1 MLKRALILLW
11 AGSWLLAACQG
22 AATPEAQ
29 PGTPAGQV
37 EAFATSEAA
46 EPTEPAATGA
56 PTVETGASSA
66 PATPSAQAQCTVVSG
81 QPTPGPTQQSLFPP
95 VGEDDWVKGPQDAD
109 ITLIE
114 YSDFQ

>member
-1 MLKRALILLW
+1 MRKRALILLL
-11 AGSWLLAACQG
+11 AGGWLLAACQG
-22 AATPEAQ
+22 AATPDAL

-37 EAFATSEAA
+37 EPFATAETVGALQPTATSLPTSEA
-46 EPTEPAATGA
+46 G
-56 PTVETGASSA
+56 SSTA
-66 PATPSAQAQCTVVSG
+66 PATPSTQAQCTVVSG

-95 VGEDDWVKGPQDAD
+95 VDEGDWVKGPESAD